1 MTQINLPRQKSGE
14 QTLPVLNETMP
25 LLPLSQASSSGA
37 SLSQASSSGVSSSG
51 APARGRGQSGV
62 SGGDTRRGE
71 DGAAETP
78 VVNPDAPVVPAPAS
92 AAVEIPQAEQS
103 DNASGAVEISQ
114 KEEREPSAAVG
125 IPQAEQSDNAS
136 GAVGIPQAEESE
148 RADAAEAPRLVPV
161 AVATVTEDGVK
172 VFRDD
177 EAAEL
182 LRGRGR
188 AAGHLP
194 VATASPACGVG
205 MLVPPEGN
213 GEYLTA
219 GQVEKLL
226 HAAYMRGRNEAVA
239 AKIEADTS
247 IRTLPQHDDVL
258 FSTRPSVWGRVR

>member
-1 MTQINLPRQKSGE
+1 M
-14 QTLPVLNETMP
+14 
-25 LLPLSQASSSGA
+25 SQA
-37 SLSQASSSGVSSSG
+37 SSSG

-92 AAVEIPQAEQS
+92 AAVEIPQT
-103 DNASGAVEISQ
+103 
-114 KEEREPSAAVG
+114 EEREPSAAVE

-136 GAVGIPQAEESE
+136 GAVGIPQAEEPE
-148 RADAAEAPRLVPV
+148 PADAAEAPSLVRV

-247 IRTLPQHDDVL
+247 IRTLPQHGDVL

>member
-1 MTQINLPRQKSGE
+1 MAQINLPRQKSGE

-25 LLPLSQASSSGA
+25 LLPSSEASSSEVSSSQASSSE
-37 SLSQASSSGVSSSG
+37 
-51 APARGRGQSGV
+51 APARTARQSGGG
-62 SGGDTRRGE
+62 GGDTRRRE
-71 DGAAETP
+71 DGAAEMP
-78 VVNPDAPVVPAPAS
+78 VVNPDAPVTPAPAA
-92 AAVEIPQAEQS
+92 AAVEIPQAE
-103 DNASGAVEISQ
+103 
-114 KEEREPSAAVG
+114 EPEPV
-125 IPQAEQSDNAS
+125 
-136 GAVGIPQAEESE
+136 
-148 RADAAEAPRLVPV
+148 DAAEAPRLVPV

-247 IRTLPQHDDVL
+247 IRTLPQHGDVL

>member
-1 MTQINLPRQKSGE
+1 M
-14 QTLPVLNETMP
+14 
-25 LLPLSQASSSGA
+25 SQASSSGT
-37 SLSQASSSGVSSSG
+37 
-51 APARGRGQSGV
+51 PARGRGQSGV

-92 AAVEIPQAEQS
+92 AAV
-103 DNASGAVEISQ
+103 GISQ
-114 KEEREPSAAVG
+114 TEEREPSAAVG
-125 IPQAEQSDNAS
+125 IPQAEEREPSAAVEISQTEEREPSAAVEIPQAEQSDNAS
-136 GAVGIPQAEESE
+136 GAVGIPQAEEPE
-148 RADAAEAPRLVPV
+148 PADAAEAPRLVPV

-247 IRTLPQHDDVL
+247 IRTLPQHGDVL

>member
-1 MTQINLPRQKSGE
+1 M
-14 QTLPVLNETMP
+14 
-25 LLPLSQASSSGA
+25 
-37 SLSQASSSGVSSSG
+37 
-51 APARGRGQSGV
+51 
-62 SGGDTRRGE
+62 
-71 DGAAETP
+71 P
-78 VVNPDAPVVPAPAS
+78 VVNPDAPVTPAPA
-92 AAVEIPQAEQS
+92 A
-103 DNASGAVEISQ
+103 
-114 KEEREPSAAVG
+114 AAVG
-125 IPQAEQSDNAS
+125 
-136 GAVGIPQAEESE
+136 VPQAEESE
-148 RADAAEAPRLVPV
+148 PADAAEAPRLVPV

>member
-1 MTQINLPRQKSGE
+1 M
-14 QTLPVLNETMP
+14 
-25 LLPLSQASSSGA
+25 
-37 SLSQASSSGVSSSG
+37 
-51 APARGRGQSGV
+51 
-62 SGGDTRRGE
+62 
-71 DGAAETP
+71 
-78 VVNPDAPVVPAPAS
+78 
-92 AAVEIPQAEQS
+92 EIPQAEQS

-114 KEEREPSAAVG
+114 TEEREPSAAVEISQTEQSDNASAAVE
-125 IPQAEQSDNAS
+125 IPQAERSDNAS

-148 RADAAEAPRLVPV
+148 PADAAEAPRLVPV

-247 IRTLPQHDDVL
+247 IRTLPQHGDVL

>member
-1 MTQINLPRQKSGE
+1 M
-14 QTLPVLNETMP
+14 
-25 LLPLSQASSSGA
+25 
-37 SLSQASSSGVSSSG
+37 
-51 APARGRGQSGV
+51 
-62 SGGDTRRGE
+62 
-71 DGAAETP
+71 AALP
-78 VVNPDAPVVPAPAS
+78 VVNPDAPVT
-92 AAVEIPQAEQS
+92 
-103 DNASGAVEISQ
+103 
-114 KEEREPSAAVG
+114 PSPVAAAVG
-125 IPQAEQSDNAS
+125 IPR
-136 GAVGIPQAEESE
+136 AEEPE
-148 RADAAEAPRLVPV
+148 PADAAEAPRLVPV

-226 HAAYMRGRNEAVA
+226 HAAYMRGRNAAVA

-247 IRTLPQHDDVL
+247 IRTLPQHGDVL

>member
-1 MTQINLPRQKSGE
+1 M
-14 QTLPVLNETMP
+14 
-25 LLPLSQASSSGA
+25 SQA
-37 SLSQASSSGVSSSG
+37 SSSG

-62 SGGDTRRGE
+62 SGGDTRCGE

-78 VVNPDAPVVPAPAS
+78 VVNPDAPVIPAPASAAVEISQTEEREPS

-103 DNASGAVEISQ
+103 DNASGAVG
-114 KEEREPSAAVG
+114 V
-125 IPQAEQSDNAS
+125 
-136 GAVGIPQAEESE
+136 PQAEEPE
-148 RADAAEAPRLVPV
+148 PADAAEAPRLVPV

-247 IRTLPQHDDVL
+247 IRTLPQHGDVL

>member
-1 MTQINLPRQKSGE
+1 M
-14 QTLPVLNETMP
+14 
-25 LLPLSQASSSGA
+25 SQA
-37 SLSQASSSGVSSSG
+37 SSSG

-78 VVNPDAPVVPAPAS
+78 VVNPDAPVVPAPPS
-92 AAVEIPQAEQS
+92 AAVEIPQT
-103 DNASGAVEISQ
+103 
-114 KEEREPSAAVG
+114 EEREPSAAVG
-125 IPQAEQSDNAS
+125 IPQAEE
-136 GAVGIPQAEESE
+136 PEP
-148 RADAAEAPRLVPV
+148 ADAAEAPRLVPV

-247 IRTLPQHDDVL
+247 IRTLPQHGDVL

>member
-1 MTQINLPRQKSGE
+1 M
-14 QTLPVLNETMP
+14 
-25 LLPLSQASSSGA
+25 SQA
-37 SLSQASSSGVSSSG
+37 SSSG

-92 AAVEIPQAEQS
+92 AAVEIPQT
-103 DNASGAVEISQ
+103 
-114 KEEREPSAAVG
+114 EEPEPSAAVE

-136 GAVGIPQAEESE
+136 GAVGIPQAEEPE
-148 RADAAEAPRLVPV
+148 PVDAAEAPSLVRV

-247 IRTLPQHDDVL
+247 IRTLPQHGDVL

>member
-1 MTQINLPRQKSGE
+1 M
-14 QTLPVLNETMP
+14 
-25 LLPLSQASSSGA
+25 SQA
-37 SLSQASSSGVSSSG
+37 SSSG
-51 APARGRGQSGV
+51 APARGALQSGV
-62 SGGDTRRGE
+62 SGGDTRCGE

-92 AAVEIPQAEQS
+92 AAV
-103 DNASGAVEISQ
+103 GV
-114 KEEREPSAAVG
+114 
-125 IPQAEQSDNAS
+125 PQAEQSDNAS
-136 GAVGIPQAEESE
+136 GAVGVPQAEESE
-148 RADAAEAPRLVPV
+148 PADAAEAPRLVPV

-226 HAAYMRGRNEAVA
+226 HAAYIRGRNEAVA

>member
-1 MTQINLPRQKSGE
+1 M
-14 QTLPVLNETMP
+14 
-25 LLPLSQASSSGA
+25 SQA
-37 SLSQASSSGVSSSG
+37 SSSG

-92 AAVEIPQAEQS
+92 AAVEI
-103 DNASGAVEISQ
+103 SQ
-114 KEEREPSAAVG
+114 TEEREPSAAVG
-125 IPQAEQSDNAS
+125 IPQAEEPEP
-136 GAVGIPQAEESE
+136 V
-148 RADAAEAPRLVPV
+148 DAAEAPSLVRV

-247 IRTLPQHDDVL
+247 IRTLPQHGDVL